1 MQDTVSAIFPVKCL
15 ELGVEVAMG
24 SEWGRN
30 QSGENPLPA
39 LSIPLMIYQVNMS
52 VSAWLDYR

>member
-1 MQDTVSAIFPVKCL
+1 MVEEIIMCKTWFLQFFPVKCL

-39 LSIPLMIYQVNMS
+39 LSILLMIYQVN
-52 VSAWLDYR
+52 VS